1 MHCVFVIQAH
11 LSNQQIEQQYL
22 LMIAMLNFDFK
33 VQVIF
38 DEESWHHWQTHKPL
52 HQKYQALTL
61 YGAEALLLH
70 NSPKSLDSEEIVCQI
85 IDSKQFHDIVAT
97 AGFVS

>member
-1 MHCVFVIQAH
+1 MNCVFIVQAH
-11 LSNQQIEQQYL
+11 LSGQQIEQQYL

-33 VQVIF
+33 VQIIF

-52 HQKYQALTL
+52 QQKINALLL
-61 YGAEALLLH
+61 YGAEALLLQ
-70 NSPKSLDSEEIVCQI
+70 NADKSTDSEINQHRLINKTEFNQI
-85 IDSKQFHDIVAT
+85 MST